1 MAFKRFAYVAAIVP
15 PYNGMVA
22 QRSCVG
28 GNVAESTGS
37 KPKRYEVY
45 WVLVAGAALHWSSM
59 ALALLPIRACAG
71 VQPAFLNETA
81 WLCTALSVPICVAAV
96 AWARLFAR
104 RRFRIAVATLGA
116 LGSAIALAMVF
127 AAGPGGVESSP
138 FMAVA
143 YQVVQT
149 CSIMPLVLLWGLS
162 FASLDKRSAGT
173 NVVMTSTMT
182 AAVLL
187 LAIAASDCF
196 PACEPAIE
204 CLSRMASS
212 ILLVLPQV
220 PFSIKRRGFDSAR
233 RGAFVRFLAVRGI
246 IGIMIGLLASTLVAA
261 DTSWKASLIGALVS
275 VASLLTLSAKRP
287 LPYRLSPL
295 VPLIFVGIF
304 ALPVIFGRQDLTAMG
319 FGAVGASLC
328 WTCWISTSCFQISG
342 LKETFG
348 MDEARLCFSEKAVLL
363 AGWLVG
369 LITTGSTPLPI
380 SLVFGMN
387 EAQIPA
393 LLSYSVVL
401 WATYASFRTV
411 YSRREDELIGRLET
425 SRAEHREQVYETL
438 GSRGGLTK
446 REIEVMRMLAQGFTR
461 PHICRELGI
470 SDGTARA
477 HAFHV
482 YQKLGVHK
490 KDDLL
495 QLVREVEAELDE
507 E

>member
-1 MAFKRFAYVAAIVP
+1 MAFKRFAYVAAIAP

-22 QRSCVG
+22 QCSCVG

-45 WVLVAGAALHWSSM
+45 WVLVVGAALHWSSM

-96 AWARLFAR
+96 ALAGLFAR
-104 RRFRIAVATLGA
+104 RRFRIAVAALGA
-116 LGSAIALAMVF
+116 LGSAVALAMVF

-162 FASLDKRSAGT
+162 FASLDKRSAGA
-173 NVVMTSTMT
+173 NVVMTSTLT
-182 AAVLL
+182 AATLL
-187 LAIAASDCF
+187 LAVAVSECL
-196 PACEPAIE
+196 PSCEPAIE

-212 ILLVLPQV
+212 ILLVLPHV
-220 PFSIKRRGFDSAR
+220 PFSIKRRDFDSAR
-233 RGAFVRFLAVRGI
+233 RVAFVRFLAVRGI
-246 IGIMIGLLASTLVAA
+246 IGIIIGLLASTLVAA
-261 DTSWKASLIGALVS
+261 GTSWKASLIGALVS
-275 VASLLTLSAKRP
+275 VAGLLALSAKRP

-295 VPLIFVGIF
+295 VPLMFVGIF
-304 ALPVIFGRQDLTAMG
+304 ALPVLFGGQDLAATG

-348 MDEARLCFSEKAVLL
+348 VDEARLCFSEKVVLL

-495 QLVREVEAELDE
+495 QLVREVETELDE

>member
-1 MAFKRFAYVAAIVP
+1 
-15 PYNGMVA
+15 
-22 QRSCVG
+22 
-28 GNVAESTGS
+28 
-37 KPKRYEVY
+37 
-45 WVLVAGAALHWSSM
+45 M
-59 ALALLPIRACAG
+59 ALALFPIRACAG
-71 VQPAFLNETA
+71 VQPAFLNEAT
-81 WLCTALSVPICVAAV
+81 WMCTALSAPICAAAV
-96 AWARLFAR
+96 ALAGLFAR
-104 RRFRIAVATLGA
+104 RRFRMVVAALGA
-116 LGSAIALAMVF
+116 LGSAVALALIL
-127 AAGPGGVESSP
+127 ASGSGGVESSP
-138 FMAVA
+138 SMAVA

-162 FASLDKRSAGT
+162 FASLDKRSAGA
-173 NVVMTSTMT
+173 NVVMTSTLT
-182 AAVLL
+182 AAALL
-187 LAIAASDCF
+187 LAIAASECL
-196 PACEPAIE
+196 PSCEPAIE

-212 ILLVLPQV
+212 VLLVLPQV

-233 RGAFVRFLAVRGI
+233 RGAFARFLAVRGM
-246 IGIMIGLLASTLVAA
+246 IGIMIGLLAGTLIAA

-275 VASLLTLSAKRP
+275 VAGLLALSVKRP

-295 VPLIFVGIF
+295 VPLMFVGIF
-304 ALPVIFGRQDLTAMG
+304 ALPVLFGGQDLAATG

-380 SLVFGMN
+380 SLVSGTDT
-387 EAQIPA
+387 AIQIPV

>member
-1 MAFKRFAYVAAIVP
+1 
-15 PYNGMVA
+15 MV
-22 QRSCVG
+22 
-28 GNVAESTGS
+28 ESTGS
-37 KPKRYEVY
+37 KPKQYEVY
-45 WVLVAGAALHWSSM
+45 WVLVVGAALHWSSM
-59 ALALLPIRACAG
+59 ALALLPIQSCAG
-71 VQPAFLNETA
+71 VQPAFLNEAT
-81 WLCTALSVPICVAAV
+81 WMCTALSVPVCVAAV

-116 LGSAIALAMVF
+116 LGSVITLAMVF

-138 FMAVA
+138 FMSVA

-173 NVVMTSTMT
+173 NVVMTSTLT

-187 LAIAASDCF
+187 LAIAASECF

-212 ILLVLPQV
+212 ILLVLPHV
-220 PFSIKRRGFDSAR
+220 PFLIKRRDFDSAR
-233 RGAFVRFLAVRGI
+233 RGAFVRFLAVRGM
-246 IGIMIGLLASTLVAA
+246 IGIMIGLLASTLVTAG
-261 DTSWKASLIGALVS
+261 TSWKASLIGAFVS
-275 VASLLTLSAKRP
+275 IAGLLALGAKRP

-295 VPLIFVGIF
+295 VPLMFVGVF
-304 ALPVIFGRQDLTAMG
+304 ALPFFFGGQDLAAMG

-342 LKETFG
+342 LKEAFG
-348 MDEARLCFSEKAVLL
+348 MNEARLCFSEKAVLL
-363 AGWLVG
+363 TGWLVG
-369 LITTGSTPLPI
+369 LVATNSTPLPVSLASGMDTAMQI
-380 SLVFGMN
+380 S
-387 EAQIPA
+387 A

-401 WATYASFRTV
+401 WATYASFHTV

-425 SRAEHREQVYETL
+425 SRAKHREQVYETL
-438 GSRGGLTK
+438 GNRGSLTK
-446 REIEVMRMLAQGFTR
+446 REVEVMRMLAQGFTR

-495 QLVREVEAELDE
+495 ELVREVEAELDE